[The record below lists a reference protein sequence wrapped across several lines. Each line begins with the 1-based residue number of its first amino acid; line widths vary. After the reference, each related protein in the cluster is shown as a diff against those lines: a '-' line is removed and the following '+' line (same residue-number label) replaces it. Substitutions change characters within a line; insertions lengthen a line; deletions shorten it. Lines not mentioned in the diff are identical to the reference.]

1 MGDDSYTITIGK
13 ATGGLSYVEPTYNFD
28 DLIAES
34 DTITIDT
41 STYNINDSVISNGT
55 NIGYTIT
62 EPEAH
67 NVYDINEIEE
77 MCSEYPALAKAY
89 ENFRTM
95 YDMVLQDYKGKQN
108 D

>member
-13 ATGGLSYVEPTYNFD
+13 ATGGLSYAEPTYNFD
-28 DLIAES
+28 DLIADS
-34 DTITIDT
+34 GTVTIDT
-41 STYNINDSVISNGT
+41 STYSINDSVISNDY
-55 NIGYTIT
+55 ITIT

-95 YDMVLQDYKGKQN
+95 YDMTLQDYKGKQN